1 MIQAEFEIDKL
12 NLKLLVSVKNKIL
25 LVDLFNQQVTTFFD
39 GATSILGKL
48 SVSYDPM
55 CESYYGITWDADKNA
70 IYVIGSNKKAN
81 HGTRLKTKLCQL
93 NLDGSLERFV
103 PIDES
108 LSFAGAH
115 QIQFFDEHIWVADTM
130 NNCVRKIHPLTG
142 MGETIKINE
151 NEFGAHYD
159 HVNSVWFDDNKLY
172 IMANGTARQI
182 PPCIHIFDYASLT
195 KIGEVRQGVGGSHNI
210 CKLWGHLVTF
220 NSYQGNLVD
229 EKNQVLLELDYFTRG
244 LSVTSDYILVGQS
257 ETAPRDERLNTNS
270 GWISIYNHRDKKF
283 IGLICL
289 KEIGQI
295 HEIRVLNQADI
306 AHSCKH
312 FSEGV

>member
-1 MIQAEFEIDKL
+1 MVQTEFEINKL
-12 NLKLLVSVKNKIL
+12 NLKLLVSIKNEIL
-25 LVDLFNQQVTTFFD
+25 LIDLLKQQVITFFD

-55 CESYYGITWDADKNA
+55 CESYYGITWDADQNA
-70 IYVIGSNKKAN
+70 IYAIGSNEKAN

-103 PIDES
+103 PIDKS
-108 LSFAGAH
+108 LSFAAAH
-115 QIQFFDEHIWVADTM
+115 QIQFFDGHIWVADTM

-142 MGETIKINE
+142 MGGTIKIDKNR
-151 NEFGAHYD
+151 FGAHYD
-159 HVNSVWFDDNKLY
+159 HVNSLWFNDDKLY
-172 IMANGTARQI
+172 IMGNGTALQVS
-182 PPCIHIFDYASLT
+182 PCIHIFDYASLT
-195 KIGEVRQGVGGSHNI
+195 KIDEIRQGVGGSHNI
-210 CKLWGHLVTF
+210 CNLWGHLVTF

-229 EKNQVLLELDYFTRG
+229 ENNQILLELDYFTRG

-257 ETAPRDERLNTNS
+257 ESASRDQRLNTNS
-270 GWISIYNHRDKKF
+270 GWISIYGHKDKKF
-283 IGLICL
+283 VGRICL

-295 HEIRVLNQADI
+295 HEIRVLNQPDL

-312 FSEGV
+312 FPQGV